1 MQGRIRKTISI
12 GMMTVIC
19 AAVFTSCGTSAV
31 KDRATV
37 MEIDGQI
44 VQKEEYQMLAQSH
57 VAEVKMQYTT
67 DEANRKDFWTTEFED
82 GRPVDQL
89 IALTTDELVEKKAI
103 AKLAKDAKINKD
115 TDYAAMEESLGNRNE
130 NAIYGVTEMELSDY
144 YEYIY
149 TQTESELLECLKK
162 KNPVTEEEVRKAYEA
177 DIEDYT
183 SDVSIDLLVAE
194 MDADAKTDEQTQ
206 VVKALAEETDVNVL
220 TQNYQDVDFYTITLS
235 SLNTQEGKTG
245 VYTSRWEV
253 ASKMQQDEISDAVYA
268 DNHVLFMRCLNRS
281 EHVAE
286 PFEDIK
292 GKLES
297 QILTKNARAV
307 IRQEVEQAEVVEKV
321 DLEKVVLEVVQ

>member
-1 MQGRIRKTISI
+1 
-12 GMMTVIC
+12 MMTVIC
-19 AAVFTSCGTSAV
+19 AAVFISCGTSAV

-89 IALTTDELVEKKAI
+89 ITLTTDELVEKKAI
-103 AKLAKDAKINKD
+103 AKLAKDAKIDND

-130 NAIYGVTEMELSDY
+130 NAVYGVTEMELSDY

-149 TQTESELLECLKK
+149 TQTESELLEYLKK

-177 DIEDYT
+177 DIKDYT
-183 SDVSIDLLVAE
+183 SDVSI
-194 MDADAKTDEQTQ
+194 EQTQ
-206 VVKALAEETDVNVL
+206 IVKALAEETDVNVL

-253 ASKMQQDEISDAVYA
+253 ASKMQQDEVSDAVYA

-292 GKLES
+292 GELEN
-297 QILTKNARAV
+297 QILTKNAR
-307 IRQEVEQAEVVEKV
+307 EVMRHEAEQAEVVEKV
-321 DLEKVVLEVVQ
+321 DLEKVVLEAVQ